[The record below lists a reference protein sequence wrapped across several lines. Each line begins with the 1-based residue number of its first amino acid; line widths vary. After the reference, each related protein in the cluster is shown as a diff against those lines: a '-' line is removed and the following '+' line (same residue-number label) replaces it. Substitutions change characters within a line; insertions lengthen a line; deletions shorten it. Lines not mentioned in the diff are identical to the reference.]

1 MKFRIFGFRTPYALV
16 VLVLVNFIICNVF
29 EKKVWKEIQSIVDTL
44 LCDSALV
51 RSFKQTDVQRSK
63 ARKWWKPFWKT
74 KALRNNLMS
83 IVLYDLNDSSWSKL
97 PHICRFQHL
106 RKPNVVMSAAVV
118 VFRIEQLW
126 SKHALVCWN
135 LNILS
140 SSELE
145 SRWSCCCVP
154 NIFYQNKSTFLN

>member
-1 MKFRIFGFRTPYALV
+1 MFIVISFFKS
-16 VLVLVNFIICNVF
+16 FIISKLRSNSLSSSSSLLVISSDNGDGGEIRVVILFF
-29 EKKVWKEIQSIVDTL
+29 ENRFERPRL
-44 LCDSALV
+44 LE
-51 RSFKQTDVQRSK
+51 
-63 ARKWWKPFWKT
+63 
-74 KALRNNLMS
+74 NNLMS
-83 IVLYDLNDSSWSKL
+83 IVLYDLNDSSSWSKL

-140 SSELE
+140 SELE

-154 NIFYQNKSTFLN
+154 NIFYQNKFNFL